1 MSLPWNWPPVLAPS
15 LTSDNV
21 ANESDVPGA
30 NVTEALNNLQTEI
43 SSISF
48 SADIVPLARWRASDA
63 VLVGGQVQ
71 SITDTGTMLKDF
83 VAIDPTRRVG
93 YGTDTGGRPYLDFGP
108 AAVSCL
114 SAGVAA
120 DWQFLNDDSS
130 VYSISIIGAITAI
143 PPANSADL
151 ILNTS
156 GYASANRGIWWCLC
170 QDGTGAPGI
179 GFEVGVLDNGQ
190 YNARYSVRQR
200 NVNMLATAPD
210 YHPRVWTMNYYR
222 ISATNQGI
230 AGFTGSPSG
239 NTAPSADLWQG
250 RHLMVEA
257 SAQGMRSVNQ
267 LPPTNPMTLGGGRIG
282 AIGVDVP
289 LQNARIYEVAI
300 YPRTITGSVQASLA
314 QYAADTYGALI
325 DSN

>member
-1 MSLPWNWPPVLAPS
+1 MSLPWSWPPVLTPD
-15 LTSDNV
+15 LTSDNI
-21 ANESDVPGA
+21 ANESSVPGA
-30 NVTEALNNLQTEI
+30 NVTEALDALQSEI
-43 SSISF
+43 SAVSF
-48 SADIVPLARWRASDA
+48 SADIIPLARWRASDA
-63 VLVGGQVQ
+63 ILVGGQVQ
-71 SITDTGTMLKDF
+71 TITDTGSMLKDF

-93 YGTDTGGRPYLDFGP
+93 YATDTSGRPYLDFGP
-108 AAVSCL
+108 AALSCM

-120 DWQFLNDDSS
+120 DWQFLNDDNS
-130 VYSISIIGAITAI
+130 VYSVCIIGAITAV

-156 GYASANRGIWWCLC
+156 GYASANRGLWWCLC

-200 NVNMLATAPD
+200 NSNMLAIAPD
-210 YHPRVWTMNYYR
+210 YRPRVWTMNYYR
-222 ISATNQGI
+222 ISSCNLGI

-257 SAQGMRSVNQ
+257 SGQGMRPVAQ
-267 LPPTNPMTLGGGRIG
+267 LPPTNAMTLGGGRNG
-282 AIGVDVP
+282 AIGVDIP
-289 LQNARIYEVAI
+289 LQNMRIYEIAI
-300 YPRTITGSVQASLA
+300 YGRTISGSAQASLA
-314 QYAADTYGALI
+314 QYAADTYGAVI
-325 DSN
+325 DTN